1 MLAMKRVKQNPVP
14 AVESMLDSCPGD
26 EVNFF
31 FINHGRGKDICVYP
45 TSEDTF
51 AATKAVVIPDGSDAF
66 VQASVIGLV
75 RLHNLRFADQTQ
87 AAIAAFI
94 RTCTADF
101 HFGYGF
107 GEET

>member
-1 MLAMKRVKQNPVP
+1 MKRAANNPLP
-14 AVESMLDSCPGD
+14 AVESMLASCSSD

-31 FINHGRGKDICVYP
+31 FIGHPRGKAICLYP
-45 TSEDTF
+45 TSEDAF
-51 AATKAVVIPDGSDAF
+51 AAKNAVVIPGSDPF

-75 RLHNLRFADQTQ
+75 RLHNLHFADQTH
-87 AAIAAFI
+87 AAAATFV

-101 HFGYGF
+101 YFGYGS

>member
-1 MLAMKRVKQNPVP
+1 MKRANNNPLPV
-14 AVESMLDSCPGD
+14 VESMLDLCSDD
-26 EVNFF
+26 EVHFF
-31 FINHGRGKDICVYP
+31 FINNARGKAICLYP

-51 AATKAVVIPDGSDAF
+51 AAKNAVVVPDAGDPF

-75 RLHNLRFADQTQ
+75 RLHNLDVADQTR
-87 AAIAAFI
+87 AAAATFV

-101 HFGYGF
+101 YFGYGF